1 MHIDT
6 RKETD
11 ETRICGH
18 DRKAERW
25 LPGCYK
31 ATTTEAYL
39 SGYSGRYNSLVLF
52 GSFGCTGTSMILD
65 TRNATTGRGRWKSFG
80 CRKGEQGHHLYL
92 GVSDDGTNFEVEK
105 RHSKGNVPFGG
116 ASLDGHMNA
125 IFDEATQRWIGF
137 LRCATLNS
145 V

>member
-1 MHIDT
+1 
-6 RKETD
+6 
-11 ETRICGH
+11 
-18 DRKAERW
+18 
-25 LPGCYK
+25 
-31 ATTTEAYL
+31 
-39 SGYSGRYNSLVLF
+39 
-52 GSFGCTGTSMILD
+52 MILD

-80 CRKGEQGHHLYL
+80 CQKGEQGHHLYL

-145 V
+145 VCENGPF